1 MRLNLSRFAWLLVLL
16 VLLVLS
22 GRIASAQAFDH
33 DYKETINGTKLHF
46 RVRGENERN
55 PYLLLLHGGPGFSSH
70 MFYTWGRSLEKAVTV
85 VYLDQRG
92 SGESERL
99 KFKNPFAPMPDEI
112 KDYTLANLLKD
123 IEGVREFLKIKKW
136 AVLGHSWGGMLGIEY
151 VTAYRERVSGY
162 LHVDGLVSWAT
173 TQEAIL
179 NFSEKQIARDE
190 QSADKAKNERAT
202 SLKPYLPY
210 ARKLPVGP
218 ERLYSCLQFARA
230 LIEEM
235 YFADPTQYEVLKTQ
249 TQQAIKEYAVPDSGV
264 VFANEPLAALV
275 ANDHIAGRD
284 ETPLLAK
291 IRCRTLVI
299 NGKQD
304 GLITP
309 QSAALAQKQI
319 KNSRLILLDQ
329 CGHFPFIEKPK
340 EFTKL
345 VIDFVKK

>member
-1 MRLNLSRFAWLLVLL
+1 MRVIVNRFALILALLC
-16 VLLVLS
+16 LS
-22 GRIASAQAFDH
+22 GPLARAAFDR
-33 DYKETINGTKLHF
+33 DYNETINGTKLHF
-46 RVRGENERN
+46 RERGESERN
-55 PYLLLLHGGPGFSSH
+55 PYLLILHGGPGFSSH
-70 MFYTWGRSLEKAVTV
+70 MFYVWGRSLEKTVTV

-99 KFKNPFAPMPDEI
+99 KFKNAFAPTPDEI

-151 VTAYRERVSGY
+151 VTAYPERVSGY
-162 LHVDGLVSWAT
+162 LHVDGLISWAKA
-173 TQEAIL
+173 EDAIL
-179 NFSEKQIARDE
+179 DFSEKQVSRDE
-190 QSADKAKNERAT
+190 QSADKTKKERAA

-218 ERLYSCLQFARA
+218 ERLFSCLQFARA

-235 YFADPTQYEVLKTQ
+235 YFADPNRYEVLKAQ
-249 TQQAIKEYAVPDSGV
+249 AQQAVKEYAIPDSGV

-275 ANDHIAGRD
+275 ANDHIASRD
-284 ETPLLAK
+284 ETPLFAE

-299 NGKQD
+299 NGQQD
-304 GLITP
+304 SLITP

-319 KNSRLILLDQ
+319 KNSRLILLDH
-329 CGHFPFIEKPK
+329 CGHFPFVEQP
-340 EFTKL
+340 EAFTKL